1 MSDLPTQFLR
11 GEIWWINF
19 DPTIGDEIQKTRPGV
34 VISIGAPFEI
44 ECVWLCQLPVG
55 RRNSLTIFWMIK
67 LPASAANGLSKDSAA
82 NAFQLRAL
90 SEQRFLRK
98 LGSVTGDQLEEI
110 AIAVAICIGLQKDE

>member
-34 VISIGAPFEI
+34 IISI
-44 ECVWLCQLPVG
+44 
-55 RRNSLTIFWMIK
+55 RRTFRNRVRLVVPITSWQEKFADDFWMIK
-67 LPASAANGLSKDSAA
+67 LPASTENGLSKDSAA
-82 NAFQLRAL
+82 NAHQVRAL

-98 LGSVTGDQLEEI
+98 LGSVTDDQLEEI
-110 AIAVAICIGLQKDE
+110 AIAVAICIGFQTDE

>member
-34 VISIGAPFEI
+34 VISI
-44 ECVWLCQLPVG
+44 
-55 RRNSLTIFWMIK
+55 RRTFRNRVRLVVPITSWQEKFADDFWMIK